1 MKMSTR
7 RQDPSEAYAAPS
19 HVEGKD
25 ISTLP
30 RIFEDDINIAIMHR
44 QLPQAIQV
52 GVTAQLQAN
61 EALSVIWLGPPGDD
75 LRRELIKRLH
85 DPEASGALIEDIVTL
100 AEAMAYLFDTNTVEL
115 RLRRLENAM
124 CPRFHYDKLPV
135 RLVTTYHGPGS
146 EWLPEWALNRQGLGA
161 PNPEKPEII
170 TAPTAIQHLAAGD
183 LALIKGSGW
192 IGNEEHGLV
201 HRSPGLP
208 AGFQRL
214 LLTLDPT

>member
-1 MKMSTR
+1 
-7 RQDPSEAYAAPS
+7 
-19 HVEGKD
+19 
-25 ISTLP
+25 
-30 RIFEDDINIAIMHR
+30 MHR

-52 GVTAQLQAN
+52 GMTAQLQAN
-61 EALSVIWLGPPGDD
+61 GALSVIWPGPPGDD

-135 RLVTTYHGPGS
+135 RLVTTYHGLGS
-146 EWLPEWALNRQGLGA
+146 EWALNRQGLGA

-192 IGNEEHGLV
+192 IGNEEHGLA
-201 HRSPGLP
+201 HRSP
-208 AGFQRL
+208 GFQRL
-214 LLTLDPT
+214 LLTLDPA